1 MYQEKVITM
10 KAQIGQYFY
19 APHRT
24 SWGVWQ
30 WDMVSENGSTST
42 FIKDFR
48 SKEEAREFVWQQN
61 GWGKP
66 KSKLN

>member
-1 MYQEKVITM
+1 M

-19 APHRT
+19 APHRN

-30 WDMVSENGSTST
+30 WDMVSENGSTGT

-48 SKEEAREFVWQQN
+48 SKEEAREFV
-61 GWGKP
+61 
-66 KSKLN
+66 